1 MRSPKSGFFK
11 STTPREIFFSVDETF
26 VTATPDAGPPLITE
40 TPHDRATMA
49 DNKDALRALKIKT
62 GVLTRVKKELAMY
75 HKEVETEGAK
85 LEKMKS
91 EGMDPHDIKQQDQV
105 LGESSMM
112 IGDCTTRMENAFNDL
127 VAAMVRSRKSTRRG
141 VRSRDPLVSVSKRLD
156 RPAHLTD
163 LRLTASPLRAFHLPA
178 TQDEHGPACEGSEE
192 SAAAQTV
199 LDEVESMLEA

>member
-1 MRSPKSGFFK
+1 
-11 STTPREIFFSVDETF
+11 
-26 VTATPDAGPPLITE
+26 
-40 TPHDRATMA
+40 MA